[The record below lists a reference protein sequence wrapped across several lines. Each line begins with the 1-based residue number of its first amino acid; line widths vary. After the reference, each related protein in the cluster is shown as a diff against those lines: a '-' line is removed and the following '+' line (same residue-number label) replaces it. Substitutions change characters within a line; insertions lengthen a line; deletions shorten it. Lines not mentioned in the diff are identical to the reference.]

1 MCPMSDHDGQHRDDK
16 PISDQIKQVVD
27 DLDLENKVK
36 AVASAAEDAVFR
48 GLGVAGQFVHERR
61 DGIEAFID
69 RATSGLDERTGGKYA
84 ERVGHLR
91 DQLSAGVA
99 SLADRRWTP
108 VPDDPG
114 ELEPPAAGPQ
124 PPPPTDTWSDATDD
138 LDGPPGPGT
147 PDTP

>member
-1 MCPMSDHDGQHRDDK
+1 MSDHDGQHRDDK

-61 DGIEAFID
+61 DGIDAFID
-69 RATSGLDERTGGKYA
+69 RATSGLDERTGGRYA
-84 ERVGHLR
+84 EQVGHLR

-114 ELEPPAAGPQ
+114 ELEPSAAEPPAAEPET
-124 PPPPTDTWSDATDD
+124 PSPDTWSDATDD
-138 LDGPPGPGT
+138 LDGPAEP
-147 PDTP
+147 